1 MAGEVKDPWVRGKE
15 VLSALAVVHVKVQ
28 DENLFG
34 AVDQGVV
41 GGQGNVVTKAE
52 SWELFTTWDI
62 KSWFEVQVDLFPS
75 THTQQNK

>member
-52 SWELFTTWDI
+52 S
-62 KSWFEVQVDLFPS
+62 
-75 THTQQNK
+75 